1 MIDHMD
7 ITSDQKTT
15 SYHARPEPGQLVEVR
30 RRQWVVSEVNS
41 SLLDSS
47 RPLGIGEAS
56 ADYTVEKASTSL
68 PSTQHLVSMSS
79 IDEDGLGEELEVIWE
94 IEPGAQVI
102 ERAGL
107 PSITGQDDSNTLE
120 AFLDA
125 IRWGA
130 ATNADRGFLQAPF
143 RSGVSIEDFQLDP
156 LVRAIDMARVNLLI
170 ADDVGLGKTIE
181 AGLVIQEMLL
191 RHRAR
196 TVLVI
201 CPASLQEKWRVEMLE
216 KFGLEFLVVDTTYI
230 KQLRRERGIHAN
242 PWTSH
247 PRLIASMDW
256 AKSGEGLRAMRDV
269 LPAHAGHP
277 RKFDL
282 LVVDEAH
289 NIAPAAGAHYALES
303 QRTRFIRAISP
314 HFQHR
319 LFLTATPHNGYT
331 ESFTSLLELL
341 DDQRFARNVLP
352 DEKQLSQVMIRRL
365 KSDLVDAEGKPLY
378 AQRRLQALEV
388 PYTDEEREIHR
399 TLNDYCASRE
409 KSAEKGGSTFGTSF
423 INQLL
428 KKRLFSSPAA
438 FASTLEKHISSLSK
452 STKLKVSDPMADRI
466 LRKAILKV
474 DEDYANDQEVENAQS
489 EAVEE
494 ASRRAQP
501 LTQEQQGMLD
511 ELRQWAQ
518 RAKNQTDSKAKA
530 VLDWLSANL
539 KPGGVWNDRR
549 VILFT
554 EYRTTHQWMHE
565 ILASHGFG
573 GERLGLLHGGLTQD
587 EREPIKAAFQASPK
601 DSPVRIL
608 LATDAASEGI
618 DLQNHCN
625 CLIHLEIPYN
635 PNVME
640 QRNGRIDRHGQRD
653 TEVLIWHPVDGGGKG
668 HASVGG
674 HGEDILR
681 ALRKLELMRADMG
694 SVNPVIAPQMSGLIE
709 GSLKDLD
716 TRLAEAKIAKAR
728 RFVRAERDLKERVA
742 KLHERLLAT
751 QQDFHLTPDH
761 IRMAVQTGLA
771 LAGRPPL
778 ESVSL
783 AGAPQGSVFKM
794 PPLSGS
800 WARCSEGL
808 EHPFRKGLIRP
819 ITFDHAI
826 AKGRDDVVLVHLNHR
841 LVQMCLR
848 LLRAEVW
855 AQEDVKKLHRV
866 TVRTVPD
873 SSIEGAAVV
882 VISRLVI
889 TGGNHHRL
897 HEELTA
903 SGGYLRDQSFRR
915 EEGVGR
921 VQRWLDEA
929 RPVTANGSL
938 FDALRVRFDRA
949 QPAILQSVD
958 ARSKD
963 RLKFLT
969 NTLETRRK
977 QEIDDI
983 GAVLD
988 ELERAIQSELKKEQQ
1003 PEQMS
1008 LFTEDE
1014 RTQLKRDTA
1023 ALEARL
1029 SRIPDERQMEMRAI
1043 ASRYAKLDDRTFPV
1057 AVIFLVPEH
1066 MEGA

>member
-1 MIDHMD
+1 MEISNKVDNE
-7 ITSDQKTT
+7 T
-15 SYHARPEPGQLVEVR
+15 YRARPEPGQLVEVR
-30 RRQWVVSEVNS
+30 RRQWVVADVAS
-41 SLLDSS
+41 SKLES
-47 RPLGIGEAS
+47 IS
-56 ADYTVEKASTSL
+56 APQHAVSL
-68 PSTQHLVSMSS
+68 SS

-94 IEPGAQVI
+94 IEPGAHII

-107 PSITGQDDSNTLE
+107 PTISGQDDPDTLD

-125 IRWGA
+125 VRWGA

-196 TVLVI
+196 TVLII

-216 KFGLEFLVVDTTYI
+216 KFGLEFNVVDTAYI
-230 KQLRRERGIHAN
+230 KRLRRDRGIHAN

-256 AKSGEGLRAMRDV
+256 VKSGEGLRAMRDV
-269 LPAHAGHP
+269 LPPHVNYP

-282 LVVDEAH
+282 LVIDEAH
-289 NIAPAAGAHYALES
+289 HVAPAAGAHYAIES
-303 QRTRFIRAISP
+303 QRTRFIRSISP

-341 DDQRFARNVLP
+341 DDQRFARNILP
-352 DEKQLSQVMIRRL
+352 DDKQLSQVMIRRL
-365 KSDLVDAEGKPLY
+365 KSDLVDADGKPLY
-378 AQRRLQALEV
+378 ARRTLQALTV
-388 PYTDEEREIHR
+388 PYTSEERAIHQK
-399 TLNDYCASRE
+399 LDEYCASRE
-409 KSAEKGGSTFGTSF
+409 RTAEGTGSTFGTTF
-423 INQLL
+423 VNQLL

-438 FASTLEKHISSLSK
+438 FASTLEKHR
-452 STKLKVSDPMADRI
+452 STLAEGGHRKNGDAMAERI
-466 LRKAILKV
+466 LLKAISRV
-474 DEDYANDQEVENAQS
+474 DEDYANDQEAEDARS

-494 ASRRAQP
+494 ASRGERA
-501 LTQEQQGMLD
+501 LTPEQRRMLD
-511 ELRQWAQ
+511 ELSGWAQ
-518 RAKNQTDSKAKA
+518 QAKNRVDSKATA
-530 VLDWLSANL
+530 ILDWLSANL
-539 KPGGVWNDRR
+539 KPGGQWNDRR

-573 GERLGLLHGGLTQD
+573 GERLAILHGGIDQD
-587 EREPIKAAFQASPK
+587 DREKVKAAFQTSPR
-601 DSPVRIL
+601 DSAVRIL

-640 QRNGRIDRHGQRD
+640 QRNGRIDRHGQREK
-653 TEVLIWHPVDGGGKG
+653 EVLIWHPVDGGDKG
-668 HASVGG
+668 HAPVGG
-674 HGEDILR
+674 HGDDILR
-681 ALRKLELMRADMG
+681 ALRKLESMRADMG

-709 GSLKDLD
+709 GSLSDLD
-716 TRLAEAKIAKAR
+716 TRLAEARIAKSR
-728 RFVRAERDLKERVA
+728 RFVRAERELKERVA

-751 QQDFHLTPDH
+751 QHDFHLTPDH
-761 IRMAVQTGLA
+761 ILMAVKTGLR

-778 ESVSL
+778 EPHDL
-783 AGAPQGSVFKM
+783 AGAPDGSVFRM
-794 PPLSGS
+794 PVLTGS
-800 WARCSEGL
+800 WARCLEGL
-808 EHPFRKGLIRP
+808 RHPHTLQVRP

-826 AKGRDDVVLVHLNHR
+826 ASGRDDVVLVHLNHR

-855 AQEDVKKLHRV
+855 AQDDVKKLHRV

-873 SSIEGAAVV
+873 GRIEGIGVV

-897 HEELTA
+897 HEELTV
-903 SGGYLRDQSFRR
+903 SGGHLRDQAFRR
-915 EEGVGR
+915 EESVTR
-921 VQRWLDEA
+921 VQQWLDEA
-929 RPVTANGSL
+929 KPITASDSL
-938 FDALRVRFDRA
+938 FDALRVRFERA
-949 QPAILQSVD
+949 QAAILQTVD

-963 RLKFLT
+963 RLKFLS
-969 NTLETRRK
+969 NTLQSRK
-977 QEIDDI
+977 RQEIDDI
-983 GAVLD
+983 GLVLD
-988 ELERAIQSELKKEQQ
+988 ELEKAIRNELKKDQQ
-1003 PEQMS
+1003 PEQLS

-1014 RTQLKRDTA
+1014 RTQLRRDTA

-1029 SRIPDERQMEMRAI
+1029 ARIPAERLQEARAI
-1043 ASRYAKLDDRTFPV
+1043 ETRYASFIDRTFPV
-1057 AVIFLVPEH
+1057 AVVFLVPESVAQG
-1066 MEGA
+1066 GAA

>member
-1 MIDHMD
+1 MEL
-7 ITSDQKTT
+7 SNVQNGQA
-15 SYHARPEPGQLVEVR
+15 YRARPEPGQLVEVR
-30 RRQWVVSEVNS
+30 RRQWVVAEVAS
-41 SLLDSS
+41 SKL
-47 RPLGIGEAS
+47 
-56 ADYTVEKASTSL
+56 TSTSAQQNAVTL
-68 PSTQHLVSMSS
+68 SS

-94 IEPGAQVI
+94 IEPGAQII

-107 PSITGQDDSNTLE
+107 PSITGQDNSDTLE

-125 IRWGA
+125 VRWGA

-191 RHRAR
+191 RHRVR
-196 TVLVI
+196 TVLIV

-216 KFGLEFLVVDTTYI
+216 KFGLEFQIVDTGYI

-242 PWTSH
+242 PWSSH
-247 PRLIASMDW
+247 PRLITSMDW
-256 AKSGEGLRAMRDV
+256 VKTGEGLRTMRDV
-269 LPAHAGHP
+269 LPLHPGYP

-289 NIAPAAGAHYALES
+289 NIAPAAGANYALES
-303 QRTRFIRAISP
+303 QRTRFIRSISP

-341 DDQRFARNVLP
+341 DDQRFARNILP
-352 DEKQLSQVMIRRL
+352 DERQLSQVMIRRL
-365 KSDLVDAEGKPLY
+365 KSDLVDADGKPLY
-378 AQRRLQALEV
+378 AQRKLEAL
-388 PYTDEEREIHR
+388 PAAYTTRERAIHAK
-399 TLNDYCASRE
+399 LDQYCKSRE
-409 KSAEKGGSTFGTSF
+409 QDAEKVGNSFGTSF
-423 INQLL
+423 VNQLL

-438 FASTLEKHISSLSK
+438 FASTLEKHIVSLAHGRQRK
-452 STKLKVSDPMADRI
+452 DKDALGDRI
-466 LRKAILKV
+466 LRKAIVRV
-474 DEDYANDQEVENAQS
+474 DEDYANDHEVESAQS

-501 LTQEQQGMLD
+501 LTPDQQQMLN

-518 RAKNQTDSKAKA
+518 TAKNQIDAKAKA
-530 VLDWLSANL
+530 VLDWLDANL
-539 KPGGVWNDRR
+539 KTNGQWNERR

-565 ILASHGFG
+565 ILASHGLG
-573 GERLGLLHGGLTQD
+573 GERLAVLHGSMAQD
-587 EREPIKAAFQASPK
+587 EREEVKAAFQTSPK
-601 DSPVRIL
+601 DSAVRIL

-640 QRNGRIDRHGQRD
+640 QRNGRIDRHGQRQK
-653 TEVLIWHPVDGGGKG
+653 EVLIWHPVDGGENGMD
-668 HASVGG
+668 SIGG
-674 HGEDILR
+674 HGDDIIR
-681 ALRKLELMRADMG
+681 ALRKLESMRADMG
-694 SVNPVIAPQMSGLIE
+694 SVNPVIAPQMSGLID

-728 RFVRAERDLKERVA
+728 RFVRAERELKERVA
-742 KLHERLLAT
+742 KLHERLLST
-751 QQDFHLTPDH
+751 QHDFHLTPEH
-761 IRMAVQTGLA
+761 ILMAVKTGLE
-771 LAGRPPL
+771 LAGRATL
-778 ESVSL
+778 EPVDL
-783 AGAPQGSVFKM
+783 PGAPAGTVFKM
-794 PPLSGS
+794 PALSGS
-800 WARCSEGL
+800 WARCLEGL
-808 EHPFRKGLIRP
+808 RHPHTQQIRP
-819 ITFDHAI
+819 ITFDHAV
-826 AKGRDDVVLVHLNHR
+826 ATGRDDVVLVHLNHR

-855 AQEDVKKLHRV
+855 ARDDVKKLNRV
-866 TVRTVPD
+866 TVRSVPD
-873 SSIEGAAVV
+873 TLIDGPAVV

-897 HEELTA
+897 HEELTVA
-903 SGGYLRDQSFRR
+903 GGYLGDKSFRR
-915 EEGVGR
+915 EEGVNK
-921 VQRWLDEA
+921 VQQWLDQA
-929 RPVTANGSL
+929 KPVIATDSM
-938 FDALRVRFDRA
+938 FDAIHVRFDRA
-949 QPAILQSVD
+949 QNAILQSVD

-969 NTLETRRK
+969 NTLQSRK
-977 QEIDDI
+977 QQEVADI
-983 GAVLD
+983 GSVLD
-988 ELERAIQSELKKEQQ
+988 ELEKAIQNELKKDQQ
-1003 PEQMS
+1003 PEQLS

-1014 RTQLKRDTA
+1014 RTQLRRDTA

-1029 SRIPDERQMEMRAI
+1029 ARIPAERELEAQAI
-1043 ASRYAKLDDRTFPV
+1043 ETRYAELSDRTFPV
-1057 AVIFLVPEH
+1057 AVIFLVPE
-1066 MEGA
+1066 GSTR